1 MRSDYNEELL
11 EKAAHNAALKWSKD
25 TLGYDPDKD
34 EYIAGYVS
42 NTMLDPEWDALEMFS
57 FEIMSLGMRKMYGYD
72 TPTEQD

>member
-11 EKAAHNAALKWSKD
+11 NKASRDVALKWSKD

-34 EYIAGYVS
+34 EYVASYVT
-42 NTMLDPEWDALEMFS
+42 NTMLDPEWDALEMFGL
-57 FEIMSLGMRKMYGYD
+57 ELMTLGMRKMYGYD